1 MHKNILTNYMRS
13 AIICLDSKIFQ
24 LEMMEFSEF
33 TQKVRRWHEKLQ
45 YDHVYEYARFC
56 MYI

>member
-1 MHKNILTNYMRS
+1 MRS

>member
-1 MHKNILTNYMRS
+1 MHS
-13 AIICLDSKIFQ
+13 AIICLGTKIFQ

-33 TQKVRRWHEKLQ
+33 TQKVRHRHEKLQ